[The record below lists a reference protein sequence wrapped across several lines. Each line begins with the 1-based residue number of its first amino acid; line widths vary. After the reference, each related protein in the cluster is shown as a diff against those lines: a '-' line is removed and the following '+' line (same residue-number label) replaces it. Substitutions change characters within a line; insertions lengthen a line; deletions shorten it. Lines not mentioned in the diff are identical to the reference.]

1 MDRERELAARA
12 AVRAGASSGREQWS
26 RSASA
31 HFTAVGFDEQPPR
44 GLRQAFLARLLAYDL
59 QVRARGGLSPR
70 LVKRLQAT
78 AAGETPSP
86 AAPQLRPGAQ
96 LLRTWNGVTH
106 RVDVVE
112 DGYRYRGDIY
122 RSLSAIAKRITG
134 AHWSGPRFF
143 GLVSRTAS

>member
-1 MDRERELAARA
+1 MACRKRSVDIDPDGL
-12 AVRAGASSGREQWS
+12 VDQP
-26 RSASA
+26 RSALVDLWHEA
-31 HFTAVGFDEQPPR
+31 FETKPPR
-44 GLRQAFLARLLAYDL
+44 GLSQAFLARLLAYDL

-112 DGYRYRGDIY
+112 DGYRYRGVVY

>member
-1 MDRERELAARA
+1 MACRKRSVDIDPDGL
-12 AVRAGASSGREQWS
+12 VDQP
-26 RSASA
+26 RSALVDLWHEA
-31 HFTAVGFDEQPPR
+31 FETKPPR
-44 GLRQAFLARLLAYDL
+44 GLSQAFLARLLAYDL

-106 RVDVVE
+106 RVDVVD

>member
-1 MDRERELAARA
+1 MPLSHRMQRHC
-12 AVRAGASSGREQWS
+12 VRLDVQKFRRLS
-26 RSASA
+26 R
-31 HFTAVGFDEQPPR
+31 
-44 GLRQAFLARLLAYDL
+44 
-59 QVRARGGLSPR
+59 
-70 LVKRLQAT
+70 
-78 AAGETPSP
+78 P

-112 DGYRYRGDIY
+112 DGYRYRGVVY

-143 GLVSRTAS
+143 GLVSRSKAA

>member
-1 MDRERELAARA
+1 MAPRK
-12 AVRAGASSGREQWS
+12 
-26 RSASA
+26 RSVDIDLDGLVHQRRDALVDLWHEA
-31 HFTAVGFDEQPPR
+31 FETKPPR
-44 GLRQAFLARLLAYDL
+44 GLSQAFLARLLAYDL
-59 QVRARGGLSPR
+59 QVQARGGLSPR

-78 AAGETPSP
+78 AAGDTPRP

-106 RVDVVE
+106 RVDVVD

>member
-1 MDRERELAARA
+1 MACRKRSVDIDPDGL
-12 AVRAGASSGREQWS
+12 VDQP
-26 RSASA
+26 RSALVDLWHEA
-31 HFTAVGFDEQPPR
+31 FETKPPR
-44 GLRQAFLARLLAYDL
+44 GLSQAFLARLLAYDL
-59 QVRARGGLSPR
+59 QVQARGGLSPR

-143 GLVSRTAS
+143 GLVSRSKAA

>member
-1 MDRERELAARA
+1 MAPRK
-12 AVRAGASSGREQWS
+12 
-26 RSASA
+26 RSVDIDLDGLVHQRRDALVDLWHEA
-31 HFTAVGFDEQPPR
+31 FETKPPR
-44 GLRQAFLARLLAYDL
+44 GLSQAFLARLLAYDL
-59 QVRARGGLSPR
+59 QVQARGGLSPR

-112 DGYRYRGDIY
+112 DGYRYRGVVY

-143 GLVSRTAS
+143 GLVSRSKAA

>member
-1 MDRERELAARA
+1 MAPRK
-12 AVRAGASSGREQWS
+12 
-26 RSASA
+26 RSVDIDLDGLVHQRRDALVDLWHEA
-31 HFTAVGFDEQPPR
+31 FETKPPR
-44 GLRQAFLARLLAYDL
+44 GLSQAFLARLLAYDL
-59 QVRARGGLSPR
+59 QVQARGGLSPR

-143 GLVSRTAS
+143 GLVSRSKAA

>member
-1 MDRERELAARA
+1 MAPRKRSVGIDLDGL
-12 AVRAGASSGREQWS
+12 VDQP
-26 RSASA
+26 RSALVDLWHEA
-31 HFTAVGFDEQPPR
+31 FDEQPPR

-59 QVRARGGLSPR
+59 QVQARGGLSPR

-78 AAGETPSP
+78 AAGDTPRP

-106 RVDVVE
+106 RVEVVE
-112 DGYRYRGDIY
+112 DGYRYRGEIY

-143 GLVSRTAS
+143 GLVSRSRTS

>member
-1 MDRERELAARA
+1 MARGKRP
-12 AVRAGASSGREQWS
+12 VEIDLDGLVHQP
-26 RSASA
+26 RSALVDLWQEA
-31 HFTAVGFDEQPPR
+31 FDEQPPR

-59 QVRARGGLSPR
+59 QVQARGGLSPR
-70 LVKRLQAT
+70 LVKKLQAM
-78 AAGETPSP
+78 AVGETPRP

-112 DGYRYRGDIY
+112 DGYRYRGETY
-122 RSLSAIAKRITG
+122 GSLSAIAKRITG

-143 GLVSRTAS
+143 GLVSRKAS

>member
-1 MDRERELAARA
+1 MACRKRSVDIDLDGL
-12 AVRAGASSGREQWS
+12 VDQP
-26 RSASA
+26 RSALVDLWQEA
-31 HFTAVGFDEQPPR
+31 FDEQPPR
-44 GLRQAFLARLLAYDL
+44 GFRQAFLARLLAYDL
-59 QVRARGGLSPR
+59 QVQARGGLSPR
-70 LVKRLQAT
+70 LVKRLQAM
-78 AAGETPSP
+78 AAGETPRP

-112 DGYRYRGDIY
+112 DGYRYRGETY

-143 GLVSRTAS
+143 GLVSRKAS